1 VTGKGGPQRS
11 SFFFRIVAFL
21 GCVAALSA
29 AAQPVSVTDDRGK
42 TVRLPHP
49 AQRIVTLAPHLTV
62 LAFSAGAGS
71 RLVGVARFSDFPAA
85 ARDLPQVGDSALMD
99 FEKIVA
105 LKPDLVLA
113 WKSGNAPA
121 DVERI
126 EQLGY
131 PVFVSEPERL
141 ADVPR
146 VTRAIGTLAGTLP
159 EATQAATRFENGI
172 QALRERFAQAAGL
185 RVFYV
190 IWRKP
195 LMTVGGSHLISD
207 VIALCGGENVF
218 AGMRQL
224 APVVTLE
231 AVIAAKPQVVLGG
244 SDPAGATTFESE
256 WRAAAPVVL
265 RDLPVFYVNPDIVQR
280 PTLRI
285 AEGANVVCSA
295 LEQVRM
301 HFRAAAGK
309 SGQEAGGRREKAP

>member
-1 VTGKGGPQRS
+1 MTGKGGSRRH
-11 SFFFRIVAFL
+11 SFCFRIVGFL
-21 GCVAALSA
+21 GCVAAIAA

-42 TVRLPHP
+42 AIRLPHP
-49 AQRIVTLAPHLTV
+49 AQRIVTLAPHLTE

-99 FEKIVA
+99 FEQIVA

-159 EATQAATRFENGI
+159 EATQAAARFENGI
-172 QALRERFAQAAGL
+172 QALRERFSQEATV

-190 IWRKP
+190 VWSKP
-195 LMTVGGSHLISD
+195 LMTVGGPHFISD
-207 VIALCGGENVF
+207 VIALCGGQNVF
-218 AGMRQL
+218 AGAHQL
-224 APVVTLE
+224 VPVVTLE
-231 AVIAAKPQVVLGG
+231 AVIAARPQVVLGG
-244 SDPAGATTFESE
+244 SDAGGATTFEAK
-256 WRAAAPVVL
+256 WRATAPVIL
-265 RDLPVFYVNPDIVQR
+265 RNLPVFYVNPDIIQR
-280 PTLRI
+280 PTLRV

-295 LEQVRM
+295 LEQARTRI
-301 HFRAAAGK
+301 RAVVEK
-309 SGQEAGGRREKAP
+309 SGQETGGRGKKAP